1 MKKILEKLF
10 DHNYLEYEESK
21 KVLKEISS
29 KKYNNSQ
36 VASFLTVFKMRN
48 PSVQEIEGFR
58 DALLDLCV
66 KIDLSSD
73 FETIDLCG
81 TGGDGKN
88 TFNISTISSFV
99 VAGAGYKVTKHGNY
113 GVSSSCGSS
122 DVLQQLGIKLSN
134 DDGYLKKCLDKGN
147 FCYLHAPLFHP
158 AMKNVAGVRKELE
171 FKTFFNILG
180 PLVNP
185 LQPKNQLCGVYNL
198 EISRLYGYVFENS
211 KKNYSILYSLD
222 GYDEISLTSDFM
234 KISRNDSTINSPDY
248 FGFNKINPDEIKG
261 GESIEDSASIF
272 TKILENNATKSQT
285 DVVLANSA
293 IAIQTITN
301 KTIDEC
307 LSIAKQ
313 SIDSGSALNCLKKI
327 QLLSLSL
334 IHI

>member
-272 TKILENNATKSQT
+272 TKILENKATKSQT

-307 LSIAKQ
+307 LSIARQ
-313 SIDSGSALNCLKKI
+313 SIDSGSALNCLKRI
-327 QLLSLSL
+327 QLLSK
-334 IHI
+334 

>member
-29 KKYNNSQ
+29 KKYNYSQ
-36 VASFLTVFKMRN
+36 VASFLTVYKMRN

-261 GESIEDSASIF
+261 GESIKDSASIF
-272 TKILENNATKSQT
+272 TKILENKATKSQT

-327 QLLSLSL
+327 QLLSK
-334 IHI
+334 

>member
-134 DDGYLKKCLDKGN
+134 NDGYLKKCLDKGN

-158 AMKNVAGVRKELE
+158 AMKNVSGVRKELE

-234 KISRNDSTINSPDY
+234 KISRNNSTINSPDY

-261 GESIEDSASIF
+261 GESIKDSASIF
-272 TKILENNATKSQT
+272 TKILENKATKSQT
-285 DVVLANSA
+285 NVVLANSA

-307 LSIAKQ
+307 LSIAKH

-327 QLLSLSL
+327 QLLSK
-334 IHI
+334 

>member
-158 AMKNVAGVRKELE
+158 AMKNVASVRRELE

-211 KKNYSILYSLD
+211 QKNYSILYSLD

-261 GESIEDSASIF
+261 GESIKDSASIF
-272 TKILENNATKSQT
+272 TKILENEATKSQT

-293 IAIQTITN
+293 IAIQTITS

-327 QLLSLSL
+327 QLLGK
-334 IHI
+334 

>member
-29 KKYNNSQ
+29 KKYNYSQ

-222 GYDEISLTSDFM
+222 GYDEISLTNDFM

-261 GESIEDSASIF
+261 GESIKDSASIF
-272 TKILENNATKSQT
+272 TKILENKATKSQT

-313 SIDSGSALNCLKKI
+313 SIDSGSALNCLKRI
-327 QLLSLSL
+327 QLLSK
-334 IHI
+334 

>member
-158 AMKNVAGVRKELE
+158 AMKNVASVRKELE

-261 GESIEDSASIF
+261 GESIKDSASIF
-272 TKILENNATKSQT
+272 TKILENEATKSQT

-327 QLLSLSL
+327 QLLSK
-334 IHI
+334 

>member
-21 KVLKEISS
+21 KVLKKISS
-29 KKYNNSQ
+29 KKYNYSQ

-261 GESIEDSASIF
+261 GESIKDSASIF
-272 TKILENNATKSQT
+272 TKILENKATKSQT

-307 LSIAKQ
+307 LSIARQ
-313 SIDSGSALNCLKKI
+313 SIDSGSALNCLKRI
-327 QLLSLSL
+327 QLLSK
-334 IHI
+334 

>member
-29 KKYNNSQ
+29 KKYNYSQ

-234 KISRNDSTINSPDY
+234 KISRNNSTINSPDY

-261 GESIEDSASIF
+261 GESIKDSASIF
-272 TKILENNATKSQT
+272 TKILENKATKSQT

-307 LSIAKQ
+307 LSIARQ
-313 SIDSGSALNCLKKI
+313 SIDSGSALNCLKRI
-327 QLLSLSL
+327 QLLSK
-334 IHI
+334 

>member
-1 MKKILEKLF
+1 MKNILEKLF
-10 DHNYLEYEESK
+10 HHNYLEYEESK

-158 AMKNVAGVRKELE
+158 AMKNVASVRKELE

-248 FGFNKINPDEIKG
+248 FGFNKINPEEIKG
-261 GESIEDSASIF
+261 GESIKDSASIF
-272 TKILENNATKSQT
+272 TKILENKATKSQT

-327 QLLSLSL
+327 QLLSK
-334 IHI
+334 

>member
-21 KVLKEISS
+21 RVLKEISS
-29 KKYNNSQ
+29 KKYNYSQ

-261 GESIEDSASIF
+261 GESIKDSASIF
-272 TKILENNATKSQT
+272 TKILENKATKSQT

-301 KTIDEC
+301 KKIDEC

-327 QLLSLSL
+327 QLLSK
-334 IHI
+334 

>member
-21 KVLKEISS
+21 RVLKEISS
-29 KKYNNSQ
+29 KKYNYSQ

-272 TKILENNATKSQT
+272 TKILENKATKSQT

-327 QLLSLSL
+327 QLLSK
-334 IHI
+334 

>member
-29 KKYNNSQ
+29 KKYNYSQ

-134 DDGYLKKCLDKGN
+134 DEGYLKKCLDKGN

-234 KISRNDSTINSPDY
+234 KISRNDSTLNSPDY

-261 GESIEDSASIF
+261 GESIKDSASIF
-272 TKILENNATKSQT
+272 TKILENKATKSQT

-327 QLLSLSL
+327 QLLSK
-334 IHI
+334 

>member
-134 DDGYLKKCLDKGN
+134 DNGYLKKCLDKGN

-248 FGFNKINPDEIKG
+248 FGFNKINPEEIKG
-261 GESIEDSASIF
+261 GESIKDSASIF
-272 TKILENNATKSQT
+272 TKILENKATKSQT

-293 IAIQTITN
+293 IAIHTITN

-327 QLLSLSL
+327 QLLSK
-334 IHI
+334 

>member
-29 KKYNNSQ
+29 KKYNYSQ

-261 GESIEDSASIF
+261 GESIKDSASIF
-272 TKILENNATKSQT
+272 TKILENKATKSQT

-307 LSIAKQ
+307 LSIARQ
-313 SIDSGSALNCLKKI
+313 SIDSGSAINCLKRI
-327 QLLSLSL
+327 QLLSK
-334 IHI
+334 

>member
-222 GYDEISLTSDFM
+222 GYDEISLTSDFI

-261 GESIEDSASIF
+261 GESIKDSASIF

-307 LSIAKQ
+307 LSIARQ
-313 SIDSGSALNCLKKI
+313 SIDSGSALNCLKRI
-327 QLLSLSL
+327 QLLSK
-334 IHI
+334 

>member
-222 GYDEISLTSDFM
+222 GYDEISLTSDFI

-327 QLLSLSL
+327 QLLSK
-334 IHI
+334 

>member
-10 DHNYLEYEESK
+10 DHNYLEYGESK

-29 KKYNNSQ
+29 KKYNYSQ

-88 TFNISTISSFV
+88 TFNISTVSSFV

-261 GESIEDSASIF
+261 GESIKDSASIF
-272 TKILENNATKSQT
+272 TKILENKATKSQT

-307 LSIAKQ
+307 MSIARQ
-313 SIDSGSALNCLKKI
+313 SIDSGSALNCLKRI
-327 QLLSLSL
+327 QLLSK
-334 IHI
+334 

>member
-10 DHNYLEYEESK
+10 DDNYLEYEESK

-222 GYDEISLTSDFM
+222 GYDEISLTSDFI

-327 QLLSLSL
+327 QLLSK
-334 IHI
+334 

>member
-29 KKYNNSQ
+29 KKYNYSQ

-122 DVLQQLGIKLSN
+122 DVLQQLGINLSN

-272 TKILENNATKSQT
+272 TKILENKATKSQT

-307 LSIAKQ
+307 LSIARQ
-313 SIDSGSALNCLKKI
+313 SIDSGSALNCLKRI
-327 QLLSLSL
+327 QLLSK
-334 IHI
+334 

>member
-261 GESIEDSASIF
+261 GESIKDSASIF
-272 TKILENNATKSQT
+272 TKILKNEATKSQT

-327 QLLSLSL
+327 QLLSK
-334 IHI
+334 

>member
-29 KKYNNSQ
+29 KKYNYSQ

-88 TFNISTISSFV
+88 TFNISTVSSFV

-222 GYDEISLTSDFM
+222 GYDEISLTNDFM

-261 GESIEDSASIF
+261 GESIKDSASIF
-272 TKILENNATKSQT
+272 TKILENKATKSQT

-307 LSIAKQ
+307 LSIARQ
-313 SIDSGSALNCLKKI
+313 SIDSGSALNCLKRI
-327 QLLSLSL
+327 QLLSK
-334 IHI
+334 

>member
-234 KISRNDSTINSPDY
+234 KISRNDSTINSPEY

-327 QLLSLSL
+327 QLLSK
-334 IHI
+334 

>member
-158 AMKNVAGVRKELE
+158 AMKNVAGVRRELE

-248 FGFNKINPDEIKG
+248 FGFNKINPDEITFLSANTWDVSG
-261 GESIEDSASIF
+261 GGNFGYNSIWVNRHSSVFDKLDFQPKNEVSNL
-272 TKILENNATKSQT
+272 T
-285 DVVLANSA
+285 
-293 IAIQTITN
+293 
-301 KTIDEC
+301 
-307 LSIAKQ
+307 
-313 SIDSGSALNCLKKI
+313 
-327 QLLSLSL
+327 QLLD
-334 IHI
+334 IV

>member
-29 KKYNNSQ
+29 KKYNYSQ
-36 VASFLTVFKMRN
+36 VASFLTVYKMRN

-261 GESIEDSASIF
+261 GESIDDSASIF
-272 TKILENNATKSQT
+272 TKILENKATKSQT

-327 QLLSLSL
+327 QLLSK
-334 IHI
+334 

>member
-29 KKYNNSQ
+29 KKYNYSQ

-88 TFNISTISSFV
+88 TFNISTVSSFV

-122 DVLQQLGIKLSN
+122 DVLQQLGINLSN

-222 GYDEISLTSDFM
+222 GYDEISLTNDFM

-261 GESIEDSASIF
+261 GESIKDSASIF
-272 TKILENNATKSQT
+272 TKILENKATKSQT

-327 QLLSLSL
+327 QLLSK
-334 IHI
+334 

>member
-158 AMKNVAGVRKELE
+158 AMKNVASVRKELE

-248 FGFNKINPDEIKG
+248 FGFDKINPDEIKG

-327 QLLSLSL
+327 QLLSK
-334 IHI
+334 

>member
-29 KKYNNSQ
+29 KKYNYSQ

-147 FCYLHAPLFHP
+147 FCYLHAQLFHP

-261 GESIEDSASIF
+261 GESIKDSASIF
-272 TKILENNATKSQT
+272 TKILENKATKSQT

-307 LSIAKQ
+307 LSIARQ
-313 SIDSGSALNCLKKI
+313 SIDSGSALNCLKRI
-327 QLLSLSL
+327 QLLSK
-334 IHI
+334 

>member
-261 GESIEDSASIF
+261 GKSIKDSASIF
-272 TKILENNATKSQT
+272 TKILENEATKSQT

-293 IAIQTITN
+293 IAIQTITS

-327 QLLSLSL
+327 QLLSK
-334 IHI
+334 

>member
-88 TFNISTISSFV
+88 TFNISTVSSFV

-134 DDGYLKKCLDKGN
+134 DEGYLKKCLDKGN

-261 GESIEDSASIF
+261 GESIKDSASIF
-272 TKILENNATKSQT
+272 TKILENKATKSQT

-327 QLLSLSL
+327 QLLSK
-334 IHI
+334 

>member
-10 DHNYLEYEESK
+10 NHNYLEYEESK

-29 KKYNNSQ
+29 KKYNDSQ

-158 AMKNVAGVRKELE
+158 AMKNVASVRKELE

-234 KISRNDSTINSPDY
+234 KISRNNSTINSPDY
-248 FGFNKINPDEIKG
+248 FGFDKINPDEIKG

-272 TKILENNATKSQT
+272 TKILENKATKSQT

-327 QLLSLSL
+327 QLLSK
-334 IHI
+334 

>member
-10 DHNYLEYEESK
+10 DHNYLEYKESK

-58 DALLDLCV
+58 DALLDMCV

-122 DVLQQLGIKLSN
+122 DVLQQLGVKLSN

-261 GESIEDSASIF
+261 GESIKDSAYIF
-272 TKILENNATKSQT
+272 TKILENEATKSQT

-327 QLLSLSL
+327 QLLSK
-334 IHI
+334 

>member
-29 KKYNNSQ
+29 KKYNDSQ

-134 DDGYLKKCLDKGN
+134 NDGYLKKCLDKGN

-158 AMKNVAGVRKELE
+158 AMKNVAGVRRELE

-327 QLLSLSL
+327 QLLSK
-334 IHI
+334 

>member
-21 KVLKEISS
+21 KVLKEIST
-29 KKYNNSQ
+29 KKHNNSQ

-261 GESIEDSASIF
+261 GESIKDSASIF
-272 TKILENNATKSQT
+272 TKILENKATKSQT

-327 QLLSLSL
+327 QLLSK
-334 IHI
+334 

>member
-29 KKYNNSQ
+29 KKYNYSQ

-134 DDGYLKKCLDKGN
+134 DDDYLKKCLDKGN

-261 GESIEDSASIF
+261 GESIKDSASIF
-272 TKILENNATKSQT
+272 TKILENKATKSQT

-307 LSIAKQ
+307 MSIARQ
-313 SIDSGSALNCLKKI
+313 SIDSGSALNCLKRI
-327 QLLSLSL
+327 QLLSK
-334 IHI
+334 

>member
-272 TKILENNATKSQT
+272 TKILENKATKSQT

-307 LSIAKQ
+307 MSIAKQ

-327 QLLSLSL
+327 QLLSK
-334 IHI
+334 

>member
-10 DHNYLEYEESK
+10 DDNYLEYEESK

-261 GESIEDSASIF
+261 GVSIEDSASIF

-313 SIDSGSALNCLKKI
+313 SIDSGSALNCLKRI
-327 QLLSLSL
+327 QLLSK
-334 IHI
+334 